1 MPRNRS
7 VSAEVHRLRLQCG
20 VSTIIHEE
28 HAMSGPDLDTR
39 IETYY
44 VHVKGVVQG
53 VGFRHHTVRKA
64 HALRVRGWV
73 ANLEDGSV
81 EAVIQGAA
89 NQVDLMLE
97 WLRRGPPHARV
108 TEFHSEERHVE
119 KRYER
124 FEQH

>member
-1 MPRNRS
+1 
-7 VSAEVHRLRLQCG
+7 
-20 VSTIIHEE
+20 
-28 HAMSGPDLDTR
+28 MSGPDLDSR

-44 VHVKGVVQG
+44 VRVKGVVQG

-64 HALRVRGWV
+64 HALGVRGWV
-73 ANLEDGSV
+73 ANLDDGSV
-81 EAVIQGAA
+81 EAIVQGAA

-108 TEFHSEERHVE
+108 TDYHIEERQVE

>member
-1 MPRNRS
+1 MP
-7 VSAEVHRLRLQCG
+7 
-20 VSTIIHEE
+20 
-28 HAMSGPDLDTR
+28 GPDLDTR

-64 HALRVRGWV
+64 HALGVRGWV
-73 ANLEDGSV
+73 ANLEDGTV
-81 EAVIQGAA
+81 EAIIQGAA

-108 TEFHSEERHVE
+108 TDFFSEERYVE

>member
-1 MPRNRS
+1 MPS
-7 VSAEVHRLRLQCG
+7 
-20 VSTIIHEE
+20 
-28 HAMSGPDLDTR
+28 PDLDIR

-44 VHVKGVVQG
+44 VHLKGLVQG
-53 VGFRHHTVRKA
+53 VGFRHAAVRRA
-64 HALRVRGWV
+64 HALGVRGWV

-81 EAVIQGAA
+81 EAMIQGPA

-108 TEFHSEERHVE
+108 TDLVSEERYIE
-119 KRYER
+119 KRFER